1 MFTGIIEEVGTVKG
15 FAINGSSGRIKIKAK
30 KVLEGTELGDSISVN
45 GVCLTV
51 VTMQPGSFEADVTR
65 ETVDR
70 SGLAELNVGDAVNLE
85 RAMLMGGRF
94 GGHIV
99 SGHIDGTGTV
109 VSKKKVENST
119 VITIGADKKIIN
131 GIVPK
136 GSVAIDGVS
145 LTVAEL
151 TDKTFSVAVIPHTGE
166 ETTLV
171 LKGEGSTVNLENDV
185 IGKYVERFMGIYTGK
200 EISESSSPVK
210 SGLTLDKLIE
220 NGF

>member
-15 FAINGSSGRIKIKAK
+15 FAINGSSGRIKIKAR

-136 GSVAIDGVS
+136 GSVTIDGIS

>member
-15 FAINGSSGRIKIKAK
+15 FAINGSSGRIKIKAR

-136 GSVAIDGVS
+136 GSVAIDGIS

-151 TDKTFSVAVIPHTGE
+151 TNKTFSVAVIPHTGE

>member
-15 FAINGSSGRIKIKAK
+15 FAINGSSGRIKIKAR

-136 GSVAIDGVS
+136 GSVAIDGIS

-151 TDKTFSVAVIPHTGE
+151 TNKTFRVAVFPHTGE

>member
-15 FAINGSSGRIKIKAK
+15 FAINGSSGRIKIKAR

-51 VTMQPGSFEADVTR
+51 VTMQPGCFEADVTR

-136 GSVAIDGVS
+136 GSVAIDGIS

-171 LKGEGSTVNLENDV
+171 LKGEGSIVNLENDV

>member
-15 FAINGSSGRIKIKAK
+15 FAINGSSGRIKIKAR

-136 GSVAIDGVS
+136 GSVAIDGIS

-210 SGLTLDKLIE
+210 RGLTLDKLIE

>member
-136 GSVAIDGVS
+136 GSVAIDGIS

-210 SGLTLDKLIE
+210 RGLTLDKLIE

>member
-15 FAINGSSGRIKIKAK
+15 FAINGSSGRIKIKAR

-136 GSVAIDGVS
+136 GSVAIDGIS

>member
-136 GSVAIDGVS
+136 GSVAIDGIS

-151 TDKTFSVAVIPHTGE
+151 TNKTFSVAVIPHTGE

-210 SGLTLDKLIE
+210 RGLTLDKLIE